1 MNRLVIIVLIT
12 ITFLASR
19 GSIFA
24 TNDSVNHL
32 AFVVSDVS
40 VTETAAPT
48 NNKAPSVSAGADQT
62 IKLPVNSVA
71 LSGVVQDD
79 GQPTNS
85 QITYKWTG
93 MFSNPGL
100 VSFEC
105 VTCVSTKA
113 TFTKTGKYILQL
125 IASDGQLS
133 ASDLVEVQVNAEDT
147 IVSLINKAPTV
158 SAGIDQVITL
168 PNNSLNLTGVASDDK
183 LPDDKPLTYSWTT
196 EGSNPGPI
204 SFDCSSCVST
214 TVKFSIPG
222 LYTIKLSVSDGALT
236 STDLVQVQV
245 NDKDVI
251 QNTENEAPRVFVGF
265 DQIITDSDTVVK
277 GLVSDDGLPN
287 GSTLSYKWSTDSSV
301 SKYVKFD
308 CGTCVSTK
316 VSFTESGTYKLT
328 LEVSDGSLTQSD
340 TVSIYV
346 NLYEDQYEED
356 EEDNDQPEV
365 YFNTYSPSYDY
376 PILDD
381 DPIPTVQN
389 PYYEPTYFKSI
400 TPIKNKNVEV
410 KKEPTINKRARVE
423 GILIPDVSDEKE
435 ENVRDNTN
443 PIVKNIKLTSEM
455 TQTVIQNVYG
465 RIIDGIRN
473 VFLEKE

>member
-12 ITFLASR
+12 ITFLASK

-158 SAGIDQVITL
+158 SAGIDQAIKL
-168 PNNSLNLTGVASDDK
+168 PTNTLNLTGVASDDK

-245 NDKDVI
+245 NDKDAV
-251 QNTENEAPRVFVGF
+251 QNTQNEAPRVFVGF

-287 GSTLSYKWSTDSSV
+287 GSSLTYKWSTDSST

-308 CGTCVSTK
+308 CSTCVSTN
-316 VSFTESGTYKLT
+316 VRFTESGTYKLT
-328 LEVSDGSLTQSD
+328 LEVSDGSLTESD
-340 TVSIYV
+340 TASMYV
-346 NLYEDQYEED
+346 NLYEDPYEE

-365 YFNTYSPSYDY
+365 YFNPYSPSHDY
-376 PILDD
+376 PIPDD

-400 TPIKNKNVEV
+400 TPIKNKSVDV
-410 KKEPTINKRARVE
+410 KKEPTIKKREHVD
-423 GILIPDVSDEKE
+423 GILIPDIVE
-435 ENVRDNTN
+435 EEEEYVKDNPN

-455 TQTVIQNVYG
+455 TQTVIKSVYG

-473 VFLEKE
+473 VFLEEE